1 MNQPTPTQVDTKVLA
16 ILAQLTTV
24 PLPEINRQDRLRAD
38 LGLDSVA
45 SMELLGMLADEFD
58 IEVPLE
64 ETLAVQNVQEVLDM
78 THRYIG
84 RA

>member
-1 MNQPTPTQVDTKVLA
+1 MNEANPTQVDTKVLA

-45 SMELLGMLADEFD
+45 SMELLGMLADEFN

>member
-1 MNQPTPTQVDTKVLA
+1 MNASTPTQVDTQVLA

-24 PLPEINRQDRLRAD
+24 PLTDIRREDRLRAD

-45 SMELLGMLADEFD
+45 SMELLGMLADTFD

-64 ETLAVQNVQEVLDM
+64 ETLAVQSVQEVLDL
-78 THRYIG
+78 TNRYIA